1 MFGLLDLANV
11 LPSVLGIGIRVSD
24 LHIDVEP
31 SDVFL
36 LPTIHIDARLEIR
49 FPW

>member
-1 MFGLLDLANV
+1 MELMNLDSMYLPV
-11 LPSVLGIGIRVSD
+11 LPGINIQVQDLRV
-24 LHIDVEP
+24 DVELT
-31 SDVFL
+31 DCL